1 MANNVLPT
9 TTRGMNYTDHDAN
22 LQAQMRRIMPDTY
35 KRRWQELRDFGA
47 WVGGA
52 LDEQATYSDRFA
64 PPQVVADLS
73 VAGKPGERRN
83 RVLFN
88 AQYEESQREVYKYGV
103 IGHAFEGDTPEPH
116 TLSFAM
122 GYLLSHSDIST
133 HCPVTMTGAVAY
145 VVSKYASDEIKRHF
159 LHESTRMDGEAKTG
173 GTWATEKHSG
183 SDVGQTASSASYVSN
198 GSFASDSLFDLL
210 KQARIVT
217 LQGQK
222 WFASNASS
230 GLVVATAR
238 PDGAPEGGKG
248 LGLYLVPS
256 HIDRNW
262 SVRNNY
268 DITALKDKLGTR
280 GLATAEIDLNGTYA
294 IELVPPP
301 HGLRVMMEA
310 LTYSRVHN
318 AMSAAGVAHRAL
330 LEAQSWMENR
340 VTFGKKL
347 IDRPMNQKKLIGMA
361 VDWLSASALS
371 FEAASSFDAAQ
382 NGDAEATT
390 WMRLVTAIAKFKT
403 AESAVRSATLAT
415 QMVGGNGITT
425 DWATERQVRDTLILP
440 VWEGPEQIQAL
451 ELMRVILGAEKGGD
465 VLLKRLGDMARGL
478 PEEMKHERLSLTY
491 KISTL
496 KAMIDDLTAN
506 PASAEFVADDILHD
520 AGDVLTYALLCHEA
534 QWELANDQNP
544 IKQMAAEKFADLTFG
559 QRHNRH
565 TDPVKLTESFNALVR
580 GIIPPTWKPASQQG
594 TLPGSLGTA
603 PSP

>member
-1 MANNVLPT
+1 MANNALPT
-9 TTRGMNYTDHDAN
+9 TTRGLNYADHDTN

-35 KRRWQELRDFGA
+35 RRRWQEIRDFGA
-47 WVGGA
+47 WVGGP
-52 LDEQATYSDRFA
+52 LDEQAAYSDRFA
-64 PPQVVADLS
+64 PPQIVPDLA
-73 VAGKPGERRN
+73 VAGKPGVRRN

-88 AQYEESQREVYKYGV
+88 PLYEESQREVYKRGV
-103 IGHAFEGDTPEPH
+103 IGHAFEGAKPEPH
-116 TLSFAM
+116 ALSFAM

-145 VVSKYASDEIKRHF
+145 VVSKYASAEIRQHF

-183 SDVGQTASSASYVSN
+183 SDVGQTTSTASYVT
-198 GSFASDSLFDLL
+198 GTPDLFSSL
-210 KQARIVT
+210 KQAKIVT

-256 HIDRNW
+256 HVDKNW

-268 DITALKDKLGTR
+268 DITALKDKLGTK
-280 GLATAEIDLNGTYA
+280 GLATAEIDLNGAYA

-361 VDWLSASALS
+361 VDWLSACALS
-371 FEAASSFDAAQ
+371 FEAAASFDAAQ
-382 NGDAEATT
+382 GGDAESIT
-390 WMRLVTAIAKFKT
+390 WMRLVTAIAKFRT
-403 AESAVRSATLAT
+403 AESAVRSTTLAT

-425 DWATERQVRDTLILP
+425 DWATERQARDTLVLP

-465 VLLKRLGDMARGL
+465 VLLKRLGDMARAL

-496 KAMIDDLTAN
+496 KSMIDDLIAN
-506 PASAEFVADDILHD
+506 PASAEYVADDVLHD
-520 AGDVLTYALLCHEA
+520 AADVLTYALLCHEA

-544 IKQMAAEKFADLTFG
+544 IKQMAAEKFADTAFG
-559 QRHNRH
+559 QRYNRH
-565 TDPVKLTESFNALVR
+565 TDPAKLTESFNALVH

-594 TLPGSLGTA
+594 TLPGGLSTA